1 MMRSVLLAACLRCS
15 AVSVLLVAGT
25 VAVAPRSAF
34 AQDKKELS
42 KARALFQR
50 AIELEQAGNYT
61 EALEHF
67 RDVGQ
72 VRMTPQVRFH
82 IASCEEKLGR
92 LVTALGGY
100 ELALADA
107 ESVGEDF
114 KNEVDTAVTRLRAS
128 IPKLVIQRGT
138 GAEAA
143 EIELDGVALGA
154 SSVGVPVPLDPG
166 PHSVNAKAPGS
177 LPFAQTVTIAENEQK
192 SVGVELT
199 PEAQP
204 MTTGAAASIP
214 QTVDLN
220 PKPRPRLVPYV
231 IGGVGV
237 ASLIGSGVLFAL
249 RQGALSDLENKCGPD
264 RKACPSSARGEVDN
278 LKLYNTAAQVA
289 LGVGVG
295 RGGNRSDLDLV
306 TKKAEHGAHEH
317 GLRAYSERGRR
328 VAWRVIERP
337 LLSESI
343 RRDAGRGLEPR
354 ILSPLWAVQ
363 VAWQLLSWTLRRAER
378 RARRLAERPLK
389 HELDWRLRG
398 TAPGE
403 QRLPGAGPANRLGA
417 RSARLERSARRLP
430 GWAAGAV
437 SCAAAAAIPATS
449 MLFST
454 RAAMPGQQD
463 DSAERKTRAS
473 VSAAAP
479 RRTPARRRR

>member
-1 MMRSVLLAACLRCS
+1 MMRRVLLAACFRWS
-15 AVSVLLVAGT
+15 ALGVPLVTCT
-25 VAVAPRSAF
+25 VGVAIAPRSAQ

-61 EALEHF
+61 QALEQF

-177 LPFAQTVTIAENEQK
+177 LPFSQTVTIAENEQK
-192 SVGVELT
+192 SIDIELT
-199 PEAQP
+199 PEPQP
-204 MTTGAAASIP
+204 ESTGPANSGT

-220 PKPRPRLVPYV
+220 GKSHPKLIPYV

-249 RQGALSDLENKCGPD
+249 RQSTLSDLENKCGPD
-264 RKACPSSARGEVDN
+264 RKSCPSSARGEVDN
-278 LKLYNTAAQVA
+278 LKLYNTTAQVA
-289 LGVGVG
+289 LGIGVVGVG
-295 RGGNRSDLDLV
+295 TAV
-306 TKKAEHGAHEH
+306 TLLLLQKKPSPTTAGFVLTPDAPNALAGAS
-317 GLRAYSERGRR
+317 LRGR
-328 VAWRVIERP
+328 
-337 LLSESI
+337 
-343 RRDAGRGLEPR
+343 
-354 ILSPLWAVQ
+354 
-363 VAWQLLSWTLRRAER
+363 
-378 RARRLAERPLK
+378 
-389 HELDWRLRG
+389 
-398 TAPGE
+398 
-403 QRLPGAGPANRLGA
+403 
-417 RSARLERSARRLP
+417 
-430 GWAAGAV
+430 
-437 SCAAAAAIPATS
+437 
-449 MLFST
+449 F
-454 RAAMPGQQD
+454 
-463 DSAERKTRAS
+463 
-473 VSAAAP
+473 
-479 RRTPARRRR
+479 